1 MFIIYILI
9 PVMSSFRKKLS
20 FKNTDIVLMAL
31 NTVISS
37 LLLYSAFYIV
47 KMSDFTG
54 LLAIV
59 FAIVYLSLGK
69 FVEKFMTKEQK
80 VRELF
85 YITGLTFI
93 VLIIPFQFGKVWL
106 SLGWLVEGITLL
118 SYGIYKELKDFKKAG
133 VIISLL
139 CFSAFIVFD
148 VSSLDNSLFVY
159 KYLAITADMILVSF
173 LMTYI
178 IPRIRILCDN
188 VIKAISVIIYVI
200 ALIDL
205 FFLNFSSPVRGL
217 LYEVT
222 GAISIIGTIE
232 LVVITILAILA
243 LRNLILCFVIEEKLG
258 IQWDPII
265 ISSYFIVVLTQNL
278 IN

>member
-1 MFIIYILI
+1 
-9 PVMSSFRKKLS
+9 
-20 FKNTDIVLMAL
+20 MAL

-173 LMTYI
+173 LMAYI

-243 LRNLILCFVIEEKLG
+243 LRNLILCFVIEEKLE